1 MNLTEILAEIDEK
14 YPNALS
20 NDSKVR
26 KINNIQ
32 NKLFRTVVKRTI
44 TTGINLIKDLSIYSI
59 DFSPTKIREVLV
71 DGLKYE
77 YRQLESVAGSRFYYI
92 LDGDL
97 GIYPTPTADLE
108 NGILIYHY
116 QEPAQLSASDLIVIP
131 DLDEDFHSLLVYG
144 TCKELAEADQR
155 YDLANGFMQQ
165 YEAELGL
172 FEEANQDTEP
182 AQIQE
187 EVWW

>member
-1 MNLTEILAEIDEK
+1 MNNL
-14 YPNALS
+14 
-20 NDSKVR
+20 
-26 KINNIQ
+26 Q

-44 TTGINLIKDLSIYSI
+44 TTQINIIKDLALYSI

-77 YRQLESVAGSRFYYI
+77 YRQLEGMASSRFYYI

-97 GIYPTPTADLE
+97 GIYPTPSEDIAEGL
-108 NGILIYHY
+108 LIYHY
-116 QEPAQLSASDLIVIP
+116 QEPTALSSTDLTVTP
-131 DLDEDFHSLLVYG
+131 DLDADFHSLLVYG

-155 YDLANGFMQQ
+155 YDLANGFVQQ
-165 YEAELGL
+165 YEAELDL